1 MRIDQQIKEQRQ
13 LLGMTQEELAEKLNV
28 SRSSVANWESGRNYP
43 DIGTIL
49 LLSEVFHLTV
59 DELLK
64 GDKTMVKKI
73 DHKIKRGNQYR
84 GILVVF
90 GIVVGVLF
98 LVTSW
103 YNYRNAHLEIVPLQ
117 DIQEV
122 SVSSRELTED
132 TLITGQVVLEKH
144 ERIAFSEVEL
154 EDNQMFIMVH
164 KEPYLLKGQDDFEVS
179 MKEIMTTYGEWVV
192 SDVTKINLVYYD
204 NQMLQG
210 VTKEQ
215 LVETFSQE
223 VIWEK

>member
-1 MRIDQQIKEQRQ
+1 M
-13 LLGMTQEELAEKLNV
+13 
-28 SRSSVANWESGRNYP
+28 
-43 DIGTIL
+43 
-49 LLSEVFHLTV
+49 
-59 DELLK
+59 
-64 GDKTMVKKI
+64 
-73 DHKIKRGNQYR
+73 
-84 GILVVF
+84 
-90 GIVVGVLF
+90 
-98 LVTSW
+98 TSW

-164 KEPYLLKGQDDFEVS
+164 KEPYLLKGQDYFEVS

-204 NQMLQG
+204 NQTLQG